1 MILSLCFTT
10 RSGSSILH
18 DYDCDILKRKDK
30 LCYCRD
36 GKYGKCLFVQAV
48 PYQQPTSE
56 AILPTTILKSV
67 EQAAAQIEEMMSFL
81 IFKLVVYL
89 FMICITLTCGSLH
102 PSILMLKK
110 LESTTL

>member
-1 MILSLCFTT
+1 M
-10 RSGSSILH
+10 
-18 DYDCDILKRKDK
+18 KRKDK

-81 IFKLVVYL
+81 IFKLVV
-89 FMICITLTCGSLH
+89 
-102 PSILMLKK
+102 
-110 LESTTL
+110 